1 MAKPF
6 GVWGI
11 DIGQCALKA
20 LRLEMID
27 GYPTAT
33 AFDYIEHPKILSQPD
48 ADPDALTRESLEKFF
63 SRNPLGKDQV
73 AMSIAGQSGL
83 VRFVKLPPV
92 EEKKVADIV
101 KFEAKQQIPFPLDE
115 VVWDFQK
122 IGGGETIGG
131 FAMETEIGL
140 FAMKRDIINKHIGH
154 YKAVRAE
161 VHYVQMAPLAL
172 CNFATYEILR
182 KGGPDGV
189 EGDGVPV
196 AEGEE
201 DETPRGKKRCAVV
214 LDIGTD
220 SSNLIITD
228 GGKIIWQRPIPLGGN
243 HFTRALTK
251 ELKLT
256 FAKAEH
262 LKRNAAKSAEL
273 AQILRALRP
282 VLTEFVGEVQR
293 SLGYFTN
300 THRDAHVAYLIGLGS
315 AFRLPGLQKYLSEKL
330 SLEVRKPS
338 KIDRLAGEQVLQDP
352 TFTENILTFPIAYGL
367 ALQGLGVARILTNLL
382 PTEVRTERLIRAKK
396 PAVAMAAAALLIGT
410 AIMGIG
416 YGAQVSAV
424 SDPKIDASLVIAEK
438 QAKAAGDQ
446 NTAYTDKEKEIK
458 KAQGDVK
465 AIIVGNDERLN
476 WIRFQEVL
484 TAALPRHGN
493 SPAGNLDLPEQELFW
508 NTLEGKRAFE
518 KYRERMAAGIPLE
531 KIHEDDLAQHLAN
544 VSLESVYCRYTDN
557 VGAFLTTADDR
568 VRRKFAENIADDM
581 DPADREEFDDNGTK
595 RVKPKTKE
603 GGGWIVELRG
613 FTYHKL
619 GTNFIRKC
627 LVKNLN
633 NINTRFAVAGN
644 PDAKIRE
651 IIPGGVDPVKG
662 NVSNVFIY
670 LSQTDDKYA
679 TPTQFKYISASYL
692 DEMLAGSGGGGGV
705 GIPPGEGG
713 ETSSMGPTSMGPGAQ
728 PGSMMT
734 PGATGGTPPSG
745 TAWTPANS
753 PGSGAGAGSG
763 GGFSAGAIGLGP
775 TPMGEGS
782 PTTPTGGTTA
792 ATTRKPKGRTE
803 FVVFLVWREPT
814 PTDPTPSAATA
825 P

>member
-48 ADPDALTRESLEKFF
+48 ADPDALTRDSLEKFF

-101 KFEAKQQIPFPLDE
+101 KFEAKQQIPFPLEE

-154 YKAVRAE
+154 YKAVKAE
-161 VHYVQMAPLAL
+161 VHFVQMAPLAL
-172 CNFATYEILR
+172 CNFATYEILK
-182 KGGPDGV
+182 KGGPDAV
-189 EGDGVPV
+189 EGDAVP
-196 AEGEE
+196 AGEGDEE
-201 DETPRGKKRCAVV
+201 IPRGKKRCAVV

-330 SLEVRKPS
+330 SLDVRKPS

-352 TFTENILTFPIAYGL
+352 TFIENILTFPIAYGL

-382 PTEVRTERLIRAKK
+382 PAEVRTERLIRAKK
-396 PAVAMAAAALLIGT
+396 PAIAMAAAALLVGT
-410 AIMGIG
+410 AALAVG

-424 SDPKIDASLVIAEK
+424 SDPKIGDSLKLAETQVTK
-438 QAKAAGDQ
+438 SDEQTTSFNNK
-446 NTAYTDKEKEIK
+446 KIEIE
-458 KAQGDVK
+458 KAQTAVK

-493 SPAGNLDLPEQELFW
+493 SSNGGNLDLEGQDRFW
-508 NTLEGKRAFE
+508 NTLEGNRAFE
-518 KYRERMAAGIPLE
+518 KYRERMASGIPLE
-531 KIHEDDLAQHLAN
+531 KIYEDDLSQYLAT

-557 VGAFLTTADDR
+557 VGTFLTAADDR
-568 VRRKFAENIADDM
+568 VRRTYFEDIAEDM
-581 DPADREEFDDNGTK
+581 LPSEREEVEADGAK
-595 RVKPKTKE
+595 RNKPKTKE

-613 FTYHKL
+613 FTYHKE
-619 GTNFIRKC
+619 GANFIRKC
-627 LVKNLN
+627 LVRNLQ
-633 NINTRFAVAGN
+633 NIDKFASQGN
-644 PDAKIRE
+644 PDQKIKD
-651 IIPGGVDPVKG
+651 IIPGGSDPVKG
-662 NVSNVFIY
+662 NTSNVFVY
-670 LSQTDDKYA
+670 LAQKQEQY
-679 TPTQFKYISASYL
+679 TPSQFKYIGTSYL
-692 DEMLAGSGGGGGV
+692 DELLGDTGGANRGGPG
-705 GIPPGEGG
+705 GPGENGM
-713 ETSSMGPTSMGPGAQ
+713 SLGPTPGSQGPQPGA
-728 PGSMMT
+728 MT
-734 PGATGGTPPSG
+734 GASGTSGATTPAATP
-745 TAWTPANS
+745 WTPAS
-753 PGSGAGAGSG
+753 PPGSGAGG
-763 GGFSAGAIGLGP
+763 GGGMFGAGGP
-775 TPMGEGS
+775 GS
-782 PTTPTGGTTA
+782 ESGAPIQPAGPGAPATS
-792 ATTRKPKGRTE
+792 TTRKGKPRFE
-803 FVVFLVWREPT
+803 FVVYLVWREPT
-814 PTDPTPSAATA
+814 PTDPTPTAATA
-825 P
+825 TP